1 MNTPGYN
8 FRTFP
13 FCMEFSL
20 MNPIAGTLCIVPAN
34 CRLTLILSDGLGVIP
49 IAGREE
55 VSSVVGGDEIEVV
68 CFCRIKGGINGFKS
82 RVGDRTGG

>member
-1 MNTPGYN
+1 
-8 FRTFP
+8 
-13 FCMEFSL
+13 MEFSSRDQASL
-20 MNPIAGTLCIVPAN
+20 LVAAVEIRHR
-34 CRLTLILSDGLGVIP
+34 RLALILSDGLSVIS

-55 VSSVVGGDEIEVV
+55 VLSVVGGDEIEVV

>member
-1 MNTPGYN
+1 
-8 FRTFP
+8 
-13 FCMEFSL
+13 MEFSSRDQASL
-20 MNPIAGTLCIVPAN
+20 LVAAVEIRNR
-34 CRLTLILSDGLGVIP
+34 RLALILSDGLGVIP

-55 VSSVVGGDEIEVV
+55 VPSVVGGDEIEVV